1 MEALKK
7 LQIKQNLNKIGDAPR
22 VFAQKIRDANNSD
35 TYIIENNWKNRT
47 LISDRFAKIQDAQR
61 ALHPLTIQ
69 LLNEKRGIFG
79 AAARVN
85 APS

>member
-47 LISDRFAKIQDAQR
+47 LISDRFAKI
-61 ALHPLTIQ
+61 
-69 LLNEKRGIFG
+69 
-79 AAARVN
+79 
-85 APS
+85 